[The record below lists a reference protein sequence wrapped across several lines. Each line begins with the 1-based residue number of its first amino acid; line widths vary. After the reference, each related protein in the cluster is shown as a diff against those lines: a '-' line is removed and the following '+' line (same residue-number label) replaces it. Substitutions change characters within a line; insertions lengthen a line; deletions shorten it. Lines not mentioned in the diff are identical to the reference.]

1 MDTFPTIRAG
11 VIGLGVGEA
20 HLRSYQSIPEVS
32 VQAIC
37 DIDPARLEDIG
48 ARYDVAERHTD
59 YRRITEHPDIDVV
72 SICSFDD
79 VHAEQVISAFDHG
92 KHVMVEKPVTLH
104 RREAEAV
111 YRALENSGR
120 YITSNLILRKSPR
133 FMELKQMIAAGDFG
147 DIYYIEGDY
156 LHDILWKITE
166 GWRGKMDFYCT
177 VYGGGIHLLDLM
189 RWLLGSEIT
198 EVSAMGTDILV
209 RGGDYK
215 FPDTIVSLL
224 RFENDALGKC
234 ATTLGPRHPKFHAL
248 NIYGTKRSFVNR
260 VGDAI
265 LYSGDQPEDATTV
278 TTPYPGMEKGDM
290 LPEFIAAIRAGRRP
304 ELNEID
310 IFRVMDVCFAIWEA
324 AQAGRNVKVS
334 YLI

>member
-1 MDTFPTIRAG
+1 MRQLRAG

-20 HLRSYQSIPEVS
+20 HLRSYQSLADVS

-37 DIDPARLEDIG
+37 DFDPVRLEDIG
-48 ARYDVAERHTD
+48 ARYDVAERHSD

-72 SICSFDD
+72 SICSFDNF
-79 VHAEQVISAFDHG
+79 HAEQVISSLDHG
-92 KHVMVEKPVTLH
+92 KHVMVEKPMTLH

-111 YRALENSGR
+111 YRALERSGR

-133 FMELKQMIAAGDFG
+133 FMELKQMIAAGELG

-156 LHDILWKITE
+156 LHNILWKITE

-209 RGGDYK
+209 RGSNYK

-224 RFENDALGKC
+224 RFQNGALGKC
-234 ATTLGPRHPKFHAL
+234 ATTFGPQHPKFHAL
-248 NIYGTKRSFVNR
+248 NLYGTKRSFVND
-260 VGDAI
+260 VPNAK
-265 LYSGDQPEDATTV
+265 LFSGVDPEDETTI

-310 IFRVMDVCFAIWEA
+310 IFRVMDICFAIWEA
-324 AQAGRNVKVS
+324 VQTRRNVKVS